1 MVTVHLGIT
10 GLYYAFA
17 FIGYQSFRKDYSKEI
32 LNQYLK
38 EVAPEVFTLW
48 NILLIFFLFLIFILK
63 DSSNILTTNLMLY
76 ISLLGCFWL
85 CLQLYF
91 SYKSFYSENFLNTYI
106 SLLLERYY
114 QDFKEKEDEGIPY
127 TQFLSFQDF
136 QKMILHA
143 KTNDNRVFPEIL
155 FENYVMFLKMQSLKC
170 SHFKIQYLK
179 HIEEEISS
187 FCRAMLNDTTFSSI
201 LRKYFELVNFFFQ
214 KKKLAFDDNVLTIVD
229 DFFNFVLTITQDV
242 DRDTLKH
249 YKDVITP
256 YVAKSIELMLKD
268 PDPFFFSK
276 KFRLV
281 ENVKRFN
288 TRGTINIKI
297 LYSYILS
304 NAPLLNQFKDND
316 EALLLFDELFEILET
331 LEPPF
336 KHIDPFLFSNILN
349 EESVKS
355 GVFEKVYLHF
365 IAYSVR
371 AIKSNLYSKEGI
383 DEIEELKKVIL
394 STTKV
399 AINHELFTPDH
410 YKLKIYDCLKHIERQ
425 HSQTM
430 KEFVVDFNEIYNLTK
445 NVCFKS
451 LKHEYS

>member
-1 MVTVHLGIT
+1 MTKSATLMRVSVLMTMWFFCVLQLSDFNSFFSLIHYETISPLIGFMVTVHLGIT

-201 LRKYFELVNFFFQ
+201 LRKYFELYV
-214 KKKLAFDDNVLTIVD
+214 
-229 DFFNFVLTITQDV
+229 TQ
-242 DRDTLKH
+242 
-249 YKDVITP
+249 
-256 YVAKSIELMLKD
+256 
-268 PDPFFFSK
+268 
-276 KFRLV
+276 
-281 ENVKRFN
+281 
-288 TRGTINIKI
+288 
-297 LYSYILS
+297 
-304 NAPLLNQFKDND
+304 
-316 EALLLFDELFEILET
+316 
-331 LEPPF
+331 
-336 KHIDPFLFSNILN
+336 
-349 EESVKS
+349 
-355 GVFEKVYLHF
+355 
-365 IAYSVR
+365 
-371 AIKSNLYSKEGI
+371 
-383 DEIEELKKVIL
+383 
-394 STTKV
+394 
-399 AINHELFTPDH
+399 
-410 YKLKIYDCLKHIERQ
+410 
-425 HSQTM
+425 
-430 KEFVVDFNEIYNLTK
+430 
-445 NVCFKS
+445 
-451 LKHEYS
+451 